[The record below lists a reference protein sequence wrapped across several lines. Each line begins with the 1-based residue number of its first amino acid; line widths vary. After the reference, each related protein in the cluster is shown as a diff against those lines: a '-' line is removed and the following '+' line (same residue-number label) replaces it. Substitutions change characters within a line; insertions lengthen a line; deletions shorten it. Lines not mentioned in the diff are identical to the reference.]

1 MANSICSR
9 KKIKFKQMKY
19 LIVGLGNFGASL
31 AEKLTSQGN
40 EVIGIDTRMNK
51 VDALK
56 EKISHTI
63 CMDATDEFTVSG
75 LPLKDTDVVVVAIG
89 EDQGANIMVTALFK
103 NLEVKR
109 LISRAINPL
118 HEKVLK
124 AIGVDEIVHPEEET
138 AERWAKKLCLSG
150 VVDSFELSDDFSIVE
165 INLPP
170 EYIGQKIS
178 EIGIRKK
185 YNLLVLTTIKSS
197 VVESSI
203 GYSSKVHKV
212 QGVASPDLILE
223 KDDILVVYGS
233 NKDIQM
239 LLKKKF
245 N

>member
-1 MANSICSR
+1 
-9 KKIKFKQMKY
+9 MKY
-19 LIVGLGNFGASL
+19 IIIGLGNFGASL
-31 AEKLTSQGN
+31 AEKLTLQGN

-56 EKISHTI
+56 EKVSHTI

-89 EDQGANIMVTALFK
+89 EDQGANIMVTALLK
-103 NLEVKR
+103 NLDVKR

-118 HEKVLK
+118 HEKVLL

-138 AERWAKKLCLSG
+138 AERWAKKLCLVG
-150 VVDSFELSDDFSIVE
+150 VVNSFELSDEYSIVE

-170 EYIGQKIS
+170 EYEGKTIA

-185 YNLLVLTTIKSS
+185 HNLLVLTTIKSS
-197 VVESSI
+197 QVKRSVGNSI
-203 GYSSKVHKV
+203 KETKV
-212 QGVASPDLILE
+212 QGVAAADLILE
-223 KDDILVVYGS
+223 KGDILVVYGA
-233 NKDIQM
+233 NKDIQSM
-239 LLKKKF
+239 LKKKF